1 MKTIHLKIEREIP
14 VFAETDILVIGGGP
28 SGIAAAYCAARRGH
42 TVLLAERSYCLGG
55 TATSGLVGPFMT
67 SSDPDGK
74 RQIIRGF
81 FRELVDRLI
90 AAGGALEPMAIENCD
105 AHSSWHLYGH
115 RNVTPFNPET
125 LKFEAEAMCLEQKVR
140 LLYGVQTLEVRK
152 TDDGKRIDG
161 VVFAAKEGYIYI
173 RAKMVIDCTGD
184 GDVAYLAGCPMMKGD
199 ENDGEMQAA
208 GLFFSLEGIDEA
220 VFQERYKTL
229 GWASM
234 RFEKEIAEAT
244 ANGEY
249 PIPRR
254 RLGIYKADDNTW
266 RANITRIPDIDGT
279 KSEDLTKTMVEGH
292 FQIRAILKFLR
303 KYVRG
308 CENVRLLQSAV
319 LPGIR
324 ETRRIKGDFI
334 MQGKSVH
341 EAEIFPDAI
350 LLLSNSIDFHKGLI
364 GDYRP
369 GKVIYSLPYRIL
381 LPSGVENLLA
391 AGRCVSCDREVLAA
405 IRVMPPCF
413 GMGQAAGNAAAL
425 ALDSHS
431 GPAMID
437 IRELQKHLRAEGVVL
452 DLP

>member
-1 MKTIHLKIEREIP
+1 MKTIYLKIEREIP

-199 ENDGEMQAA
+199 EQDGEMQAA
-208 GLFFSLEGIDEA
+208 GLFFSLDGIDDA
-220 VFQERYKTL
+220 AFQERCKTL

-234 RFEKEIAEAT
+234 RFEKEIAEAA

-254 RLGIYKADDNTW
+254 
-266 RANITRIPDIDGT
+266 
-279 KSEDLTKTMVEGH
+279 
-292 FQIRAILKFLR
+292 
-303 KYVRG
+303 
-308 CENVRLLQSAV
+308 
-319 LPGIR
+319 
-324 ETRRIKGDFI
+324 
-334 MQGKSVH
+334 
-341 EAEIFPDAI
+341 
-350 LLLSNSIDFHKGLI
+350 
-364 GDYRP
+364 
-369 GKVIYSLPYRIL
+369 
-381 LPSGVENLLA
+381 
-391 AGRCVSCDREVLAA
+391 
-405 IRVMPPCF
+405 
-413 GMGQAAGNAAAL
+413 
-425 ALDSHS
+425 
-431 GPAMID
+431 
-437 IRELQKHLRAEGVVL
+437 
-452 DLP
+452 